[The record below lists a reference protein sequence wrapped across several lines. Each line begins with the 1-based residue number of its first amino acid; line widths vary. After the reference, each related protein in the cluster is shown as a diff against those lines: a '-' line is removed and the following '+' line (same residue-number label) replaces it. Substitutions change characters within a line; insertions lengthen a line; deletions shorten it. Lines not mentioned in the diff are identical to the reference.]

1 MLSGGDILALIERRL
16 GDTRRELEKVDV
28 QLQGS
33 TAELARLHQCELGV
47 LSVLARIRLREIERG
62 EVAEALDDTGRRVTE
77 LLAQRA
83 EAQAALGEEIAAGQ
97 EALAK
102 LEQERTAQHTVVDA
116 AEQAVDAAEAEAQQ
130 RLAADDA
137 YRARLATA
145 EASDRMADLAEEK
158 AREAHTDR
166 TEKGKPYEA
175 DPLFA
180 YLWSRGYGTSR
191 YGAGPLTRLLDRWV
205 ARISDFEPLRRNYW
219 MLSELPTRFDEHAQ
233 RMRAIAEADVAAV
246 QVLERE
252 AGEAA
257 GVPERE
263 RMLDAAE
270 EVLADIDRRIEAL
283 DAEID
288 ALVDKRASFAAGE
301 DDLSRQC
308 TALLSDALRREKM
321 KTLRERATRTN
332 NPDDDAAVDELTVI
346 RTETPRLED
355 EVVRFRAL
363 HETHRARTAKLEEIR
378 KRFKEHR
385 YDAVNSEFVNS
396 ALIATLL
403 SQLLAGSLGVPDIWD
418 ALTKQQRY
426 RKLSAD
432 PRFGSGR
439 FPRGPRP
446 GGGFGKTGGFG
457 KGGGFRTGG
466 RIGRG
471 GGFRTGGG
479 F

>member
-1 MLSGGDILALIERRL
+1 
-16 GDTRRELEKVDV
+16 
-28 QLQGS
+28 
-33 TAELARLHQCELGV
+33 
-47 LSVLARIRLREIERG
+47 
-62 EVAEALDDTGRRVTE
+62 
-77 LLAQRA
+77 
-83 EAQAALGEEIAAGQ
+83 
-97 EALAK
+97 
-102 LEQERTAQHTVVDA
+102 
-116 AEQAVDAAEAEAQQ
+116 
-130 RLAADDA
+130 
-137 YRARLATA
+137 
-145 EASDRMADLAEEK
+145 
-158 AREAHTDR
+158 
-166 TEKGKPYEA
+166 
-175 DPLFA
+175 
-180 YLWSRGYGTSR
+180 
-191 YGAGPLTRLLDRWV
+191 
-205 ARISDFEPLRRNYW
+205 
-219 MLSELPTRFDEHAQ
+219 
-233 RMRAIAEADVAAV
+233 MRAIAEADVAAV

-257 GVPERE
+257 GVRERE

-439 FPRGPRP
+439 LPRGPRP